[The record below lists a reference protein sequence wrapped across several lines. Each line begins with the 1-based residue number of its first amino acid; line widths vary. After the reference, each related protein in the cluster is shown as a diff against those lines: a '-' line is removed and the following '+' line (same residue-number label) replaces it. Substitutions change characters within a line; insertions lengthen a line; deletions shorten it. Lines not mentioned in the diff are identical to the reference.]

1 MIKPFRRRLYL
12 QIYLAFIGIVMLVAV
27 FWGAMFAFMNDDV
40 HARQTELAAAIA
52 EGLLPGREV
61 PATELRAAL
70 DAWHTRIQAD
80 LTLLDEN
87 GELIAL
93 AGEVIEQ
100 TERASDLQRGGWMKF
115 RGGSITAG
123 VRTDDGRWLLM
134 REKRERSSKFLL
146 GMVVVAVTIGLGAYP
161 LARRIT
167 RRLERLGERVDALGE
182 GDLSARV
189 DVEGI
194 DEVAEVARSFNRSAA
209 RIEQLVNSQRAMLA
223 GASHELRTPLTRMRM
238 AVELMEH
245 GDRVRLSKQVH
256 GDIDELD
263 DLIEAL
269 LSASRLE
276 LDTEA
281 GPREEVDLLVLA
293 AEEGAR
299 TGADVGGES
308 LAYWCEPRWLK
319 RAVRNLLE
327 NARKYGGENVTV
339 SVAAGQAGGA
349 VIVVEDDGDGVPEEL
364 RELVFEP
371 FFRPPGLREGR
382 DNGVGLG
389 LAIVRQICRRHGG
402 SVVCLER
409 PSGGTRFEMRLPAT
423 T

>member
-1 MIKPFRRRLYL
+1 MI
-12 QIYLAFIGIVMLVAV
+12 
-27 FWGAMFAFMNDDV
+27 
-40 HARQTELAAAIA
+40 
-52 EGLLPGREV
+52 
-61 PATELRAAL
+61 
-70 DAWHTRIQAD
+70 
-80 LTLLDEN
+80 
-87 GELIAL
+87 
-93 AGEVIEQ
+93 
-100 TERASDLQRGGWMKF
+100 
-115 RGGSITAG
+115 
-123 VRTDDGRWLLM
+123 
-134 REKRERSSKFLL
+134 
-146 GMVVVAVTIGLGAYP
+146 VVAVTIGLGAYP

-194 DEVAEVARSFNRSAA
+194 DEVAEVARSFNRSAT
-209 RIEQLVNSQRAMLA
+209 RIKYLVNSQRAMLA

-245 GDRVRLSKQVH
+245 GDRAELSKQVY

-263 DLIEAL
+263 DLIEEL

-281 GPREEVDLLVLA
+281 GPREQVDLLVLA

-308 LAYWCEPRWLK
+308 IPYWCEQRWLK

-339 SVAAGQAGGA
+339 MVSAEQAGGA
-349 VIVVEDDGDGVPEEL
+349 IIVVEDDGDGVPEEL

-382 DNGVGLG
+382 DKGVGLG

-409 PSGGTRFEMRLPAT
+409 TGGGTRFEMRLPAT